1 MYLLHDV
8 TVFFSF
14 ILKKTLV
21 RENVDSGVVK
31 RYDSHFCR
39 IVFYNADAVFIS
51 IYAVLINADAAK
63 MPAYGT
69 TVPYEGH
76 NCALSVALLYRKG
89 SKCFF

>member
-1 MYLLHDV
+1 M
-8 TVFFSF
+8 
-14 ILKKTLV
+14 TLV
-21 RENVDSGVVK
+21 FD
-31 RYDSHFCR
+31 DCF
-39 IVFYNADAVFIS
+39 FYNADAVFIS

-89 SKCFF
+89 SNCFSLAYKSMF

>member
-8 TVFFSF
+8 TVFFIYFKRDFSS
-14 ILKKTLV
+14 
-21 RENVDSGVVK
+21 ENVDSGVVK

-51 IYAVLINADAAK
+51 IYAVFINADAAK

-69 TVPYEGH
+69 TVPCDGH
-76 NCALSVALLYRKG
+76 NSAL
-89 SKCFF
+89 